1 MANALKAAADLIV
14 SALICAAI
22 VSAMAA
28 IKLSN
33 KRDPRSH

>member
-1 MANALKAAADLIV
+1 MKNALFAAADLIV

-22 VSAMAA
+22 VSTMAA

>member
-1 MANALKAAADLIV
+1 MKNALFAVADLVV

-22 VSAMAA
+22 VATLAA

-33 KRDPRSH
+33 TAPKE